1 MPYCQECGSYL
12 EQDINICGSCGNKLV
27 DVFLDNASSPKGE
40 TEGEP
45 LNTTDNTPSHLSIV
59 EKSQEKAG
67 VPESAI
73 ESDKEPQPSA
83 GRGLNSAFNGIQS
96 EFIPQEGIG
105 FGSHWNQVESHL
117 GKGLIKPV
125 AIENCMDGY
134 HFKYDEPPRQITR
147 PEPQQEKVVEF
158 RFSGESEPS
167 EEDKGIQEAIEA
179 EKANQEISDAAGG
192 DLNQDELQTE
202 TEQNIKPEAE
212 NDSERTEPVE
222 DNPDQAT
229 PVEENILPEDDLVPE
244 IGAPEPEIRAAAE
257 PEILWEGRR
266 SWYGLTLKEG
276 YRITDQSLMLLC
288 DGQILKEIE
297 WRSVSEITLKQ
308 NWLAKLLNI
317 GNLEVMGT
325 ISEPLLIL
333 EGIDHPEQLQKT
345 LVEMV
350 PPKV

>member
-12 EQDINICGSCGNKLV
+12 EQDINICSSCGNKLV
-27 DVFLDNASSPKGE
+27 DVFLNNTSPSKEGTQGE
-40 TEGEP
+40 L
-45 LNTTDNTPSHLSIV
+45 LNTGNTPSQLSIA
-59 EKSQEKAG
+59 EKRQETVG
-67 VPESAI
+67 VPEDAI
-73 ESDKEPQPSA
+73 ESAKEHQPSA
-83 GRGLNSAFNGIQS
+83 GRESNPAFNGIQS
-96 EFIPQEGIG
+96 EFRPQEGIG
-105 FGSHWNQVESHL
+105 LGSHWNQVETHL

-158 RFSGESEPS
+158 RFSGEPEPS
-167 EEDKGIQEAIEA
+167 EEAKEIPEAIEV
-179 EKANQEISDAAGG
+179 EKANQEISEAAGE
-192 DLNQDELQTE
+192 DLNQDELQDE
-202 TEQNIKPEAE
+202 TEQAVKPEAE
-212 NDSERTEPVE
+212 SDSEPSALVE
-222 DNPDQAT
+222 DTPDRAA
-229 PVEENILPEDDLVPE
+229 PVEENDLPEDDLVPE
-244 IGAPEPEIRAAAE
+244 IGVPEPEIRAAAE
-257 PEILWEGRR
+257 PEIIWEGRR

-297 WRSVSEITLKQ
+297 WRSVSEIALKQ

-325 ISEPLLIL
+325 IAEPLLIL

-345 LVEMV
+345 LVERV
-350 PPKV
+350 SPKV